1 MKDLLNLG
9 DIKEELTTPRSP
21 QEFEKYFICKLKCGI
36 ERYTYIRRYVKKEDI
51 PFIFSKDLNP
61 DVFLEIVKCVN
72 EIVFDSKSEFNQP
85 DEVEYMREIFL
96 EFVKIP
102 AFKDIFMFFM
112 PDEQTQI
119 KAAFKG
125 ASVTID

>member
-1 MKDLLNLG
+1 
-9 DIKEELTTPRSP
+9 
-21 QEFEKYFICKLKCGI
+21 
-36 ERYTYIRRYVKKEDI
+36 
-51 PFIFSKDLNP
+51 
-61 DVFLEIVKCVN
+61 
-72 EIVFDSKSEFNQP
+72 
-85 DEVEYMREIFL
+85 MREIFL

-125 ASVTID
+125 ASVTIDWPLILIITNNEGSKTMLLSGEYWLHA

>member
-1 MKDLLNLG
+1 MGHRQFTEAEMKDLLNLG

-72 EIVFDSKSEFNQP
+72 EIVFDSKSEFN
-85 DEVEYMREIFL
+85 
-96 EFVKIP
+96 
-102 AFKDIFMFFM
+102 
-112 PDEQTQI
+112 
-119 KAAFKG
+119 
-125 ASVTID
+125 

>member
-1 MKDLLNLG
+1 
-9 DIKEELTTPRSP
+9 
-21 QEFEKYFICKLKCGI
+21 
-36 ERYTYIRRYVKKEDI
+36 
-51 PFIFSKDLNP
+51 
-61 DVFLEIVKCVN
+61 
-72 EIVFDSKSEFNQP
+72 
-85 DEVEYMREIFL
+85 MREIFL